1 MKKEQKE
8 FKFLLD
14 QLIAVGVGAAI
25 AIGMTGDSLFKALEE
40 FIPEQIAAIR
50 PLARNFSV
58 PTLEKLL
65 FFLLENNTVHILRE
79 TGHSEGGKIQVR
91 SGRARRVSEA
101 EVDVLPNMS
110 KIRKKQLLPTILPVK
125 DVAVQGK
132 DRQTV

>member
-1 MKKEQKE
+1 M
-8 FKFLLD
+8 
-14 QLIAVGVGAAI
+14 IAVGVGAAI

-50 PLARNFSV
+50 PLAKNFSV

-65 FFLLENNTVHILRE
+65 FFCWKIIRYTFFGE

-101 EVDVLPNMS
+101 RWMCCR
-110 KIRKKQLLPTILPVK
+110 I
-125 DVAVQGK
+125 
-132 DRQTV
+132 